1 MRYLIKQGY
10 SPGQLVVLT
19 PYLGQVRTLTE
30 KLRLAGVCSVLVG
43 DLDLDDMMS
52 AGLSTFSVADTETA
66 GTSGSTSIRISTI
79 DNYQIKVKRQTWLSD
94 RWCVGS
100 NRKGILGHLQE
111 RQRVNVLLSRA
122 RDGLILV
129 GNAQMLLNF
138 RHRPNQMNWNKLM
151 TILQKHRRIFDGLPI
166 FCQQHPPAKLVC
178 MTRTDFWTFAP
189 DGGCTRLFA
198 ARR

>member
-1 MRYLIKQGY
+1 MVTNVVRYLIKQGY

-79 DNYQIKVKRQTWLSD
+79 DNYQGEEADVV
-94 RWCVGS
+94 VGS
-100 NRKGILGHLQE
+100 
-111 RQRVNVLLSRA
+111 
-122 RDGLILV
+122 LV
-129 GNAQMLLNF
+129 
-138 RHRPNQMNWNKLM
+138 
-151 TILQKHRRIFDGLPI
+151 RR
-166 FCQQHPPAKLVC
+166 
-178 MTRTDFWTFAP
+178 
-189 DGGCTRLFA
+189 
-198 ARR
+198 